1 MISIPTI
8 DEQVSL
14 CRMKLR
20 LLALRKSS
28 KKFTPRTMGCFI
40 TDDAF
45 VIAVDQILK
54 EPLTETELYFF
65 NKNVLIVNKPLLT
78 KN

>member
-1 MISIPTI
+1 MIYIPTI

-28 KKFTPRTMGCFI
+28 KKFTPATMGCFI

-45 VIAVDQILK
+45 IIAINQILN
-54 EPLTETELYFF
+54 ETLSETELYFF
-65 NKNVLIVNKPLLT
+65 NKNVVK
-78 KN
+78 KMKRY